1 MSRPCKSVSTT
12 VKNFTKDEMNS
23 RLESEEALR
32 GNKDKLVPSDRL
44 TDDQKEIF
52 DYIITELENAG
63 ILGNLDLFVLETAC
77 ISIDRL
83 RKIEQQINED
93 FNLVCD
99 TKIMGARDKYS
110 KDFFRCCNE
119 LSLSPQARAKMALY
133 QTKKDKED
141 KDPLL
146 RLLKND

>member
-12 VKNFTKDEMNS
+12 VKNFTKDEMNN
-23 RLESEEALR
+23 RLESEEALK

-83 RKIEQQINED
+83 RKIEQQINENFD
-93 FNLVCD
+93 LVCD

-146 RLLKND
+146 KLLK

>member
-1 MSRPCKSVSTT
+1 MSRPVKSVNTLNSAH
-12 VKNFTKDEMNS
+12 TKDDINN
-23 RLESEEALR
+23 RLENEETLK

-93 FNLVCD
+93 FDLVCD

>member
-1 MSRPCKSVSTT
+1 MSRPCKLVNTANNN
-12 VKNFTKDEMNS
+12 VAKDEINN
-23 RLESEEALR
+23 RLENEESLR
-32 GNKDKLVPSDRL
+32 GNKDKLVPSNRL

-83 RKIEQQINED
+83 RKIEQQINENFD
-93 FNLVCD
+93 LVCD

-146 RLLKND
+146 KLLK

>member
-12 VKNFTKDEMNS
+12 VKNFTKDEMNG
-23 RLESEEALR
+23 RLESEEALK

-77 ISIDRL
+77 ISIDRV
-83 RKIEQQINED
+83 RKIEQQINENFD
-93 FNLVCD
+93 LVCD

-119 LSLSPQARAKMALY
+119 LSLSPQSRAKMALY

-146 RLLKND
+146 KLLK